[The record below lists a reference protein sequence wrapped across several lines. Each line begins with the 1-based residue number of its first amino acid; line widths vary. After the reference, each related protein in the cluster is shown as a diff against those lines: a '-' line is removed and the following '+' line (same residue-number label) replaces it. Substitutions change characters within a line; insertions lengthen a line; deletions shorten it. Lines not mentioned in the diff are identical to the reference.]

1 MTTADFASYGRNASR
16 GPKDRADPVS
26 HPRPKVQPHRISD
39 WVYDQLCEAIRTV
52 ELAPG
57 APLSEPSLAAH
68 LNVSRAPIREA
79 LTRLADQRLIS
90 VIPQV
95 GTRVA
100 PILMDEVEEACF
112 IRSALE
118 CGAFQKAINTPDL
131 DTSALRHALE
141 LNIAAAE
148 AQDAEAFFTTDEQ
161 LHQAVFAL
169 AGVPHV
175 WDVIRGIKLH
185 LDRLR
190 RLHLPEAVAN
200 PDLIA
205 EHTAIVEA
213 VEARD
218 EQAGLAVIRKHANR
232 ILADSDSLRLRYPE
246 YFEQ

>member
-1 MTTADFASYGRNASR
+1 MTTADFASYGRNGSR
-16 GPKDRADPVS
+16 DAKDGVEPTPRA
-26 HPRPKVQPHRISD
+26 RPKVQPHRISD

-79 LTRLADQRLIS
+79 LTRLADQRLIT

-100 PILMDEVEEACF
+100 PILMAEVEEACF

-118 CGAFQKAINTPDL
+118 CGAFQKAISVPDL
-131 DTSALRHALE
+131 DTRPLRRALE

-148 AQDAEAFFTTDEQ
+148 GGDAEAFFTSDEE
-161 LHQAVFAL
+161 LHEAVFAL

-190 RLHLPEAVAN
+190 RLHLSDAVGN
-200 PDLIA
+200 PALVA

-218 EQAGLAVIRKHANR
+218 EKAGLTVIRRHANR
-232 ILADSDSLRLRYPE
+232 ILADSDSLRARYPE
-246 YFEQ
+246 YFEK

>member
-1 MTTADFASYGRNASR
+1 MTTADFASYGRNTAR
-16 GPKDRADPVS
+16 GPKDRVEPVLR
-26 HPRPKVQPHRISD
+26 PRPKVQPHRISD
-39 WVYDQLCEAIRTV
+39 WVYDQLCDAIRTM

-79 LTRLADQRLIS
+79 LTRLADQRLIT

-100 PILMDEVEEACF
+100 PILMAEVEEACF

-131 DTSALRHALE
+131 DTRPLRHALE
-141 LNIAAAE
+141 LNVAAAE
-148 AQDAEAFFTTDEQ
+148 AHDAEAFFETDEQ

-190 RLHLPEAVAN
+190 RLHLPDAVGN
-200 PDLIA
+200 PALVA

-213 VEARD
+213 LEARD
-218 EQAGLAVIRKHANR
+218 EKAGLDVIRKHANR
-232 ILADSDSLRLRYPE
+232 ILVDSDSLRTRYPD

>member
-1 MTTADFASYGRNASR
+1 MTTADFASYGRNTSR
-16 GPKDRADPVS
+16 GPKDRADSAS
-26 HPRPKVQPHRISD
+26 HPRPKIQPHRISD

-57 APLSEPSLAAH
+57 APLSEPSLAVH

-100 PILMDEVEEACF
+100 PILMPEVEEACF

-131 DTSALRHALE
+131 DTGPLRRALE

-148 AQDAEAFFTTDEQ
+148 AHDAEAFFTTDEQ

-169 AGVPHV
+169 AGVEHV

-190 RLHLPEAVAN
+190 RLHLPDAIGN

-213 VEARD
+213 LEARD
-218 EQAGLAVIRKHANR
+218 EQTGLAVIRKHANR
-232 ILADSDSLRLRYPE
+232 ILADSDSLQSRYPE
-246 YFEQ
+246 YFEL

>member
-1 MTTADFASYGRNASR
+1 MTTADFGSYGRNASR
-16 GPKDRADPVS
+16 GAKDGVESAAR
-26 HPRPKVQPHRISD
+26 PRPKVQPHRISD

-52 ELAPG
+52 ELPPG

-79 LTRLADQRLIS
+79 LTRLADQRL
-90 VIPQV
+90 VTVVPQV

-100 PILMDEVEEACF
+100 PIFMAEVQEACF

-118 CGAFQKAINTPDL
+118 CGAFEKAISLPDL
-131 DTSALRHALE
+131 DTRALRQALE

-148 AQDAEAFFTTDEQ
+148 ANDAEAFFTSDEQ
-161 LHQAVFAL
+161 LHEAVFAL

-175 WDVIRGIKLH
+175 WDVVRGIKLH

-190 RLHLPEAVAN
+190 RLHLPDAVGN
-200 PDLIA
+200 PVLVV

-213 VEARD
+213 VERRD
-218 EQAGLAVIRKHANR
+218 EKAGLEVIRRHANR
-232 ILADSDSLRLRYPE
+232 ILADSDSLRARYPE